1 MLEVFIHMD
10 QGTSSLLIFG
20 LMIVV
25 FYFFLIRPQKKREK
39 ADSQMRNSIQIG
51 DEIITI
57 GGMSGK
63 VVSVKDDSIVFET
76 GADRVKIKLCKWA
89 VRSRESTRAVIE
101 E

>member
-1 MLEVFIHMD
+1 MD

-39 ADSQMRNSIQIG
+39 AEAQMRNSIEVG
-51 DEIITI
+51 DEIVTI
-57 GGMSGK
+57 GGLSGK
-63 VVSVKDDSIVFET
+63 VVSVKDDFITFET

-89 VRSRESTRAVIE
+89 VRSKESSKTSIE